1 MAKSGGKKK
10 KNIINI
16 KLINPTTGTIYY
28 KRKNKKLETKLEV
41 KKYDPKTRKH
51 ETFLEKKF

>member
-1 MAKSGGKKK
+1 MAAKGKKK
-10 KNIINI
+10 KVVENI
-16 KLINPTTGTIYY
+16 KLVSSASGYIYY
-28 KRKNKKLETKLEV
+28 KKKNKKIEGKLEI